1 MSYILSALKKVE
13 RKRRVEQPPDLLAMH
28 AGPPAASGYRDFPA
42 FGILKVLV
50 AAGIIAAAVAWSLSP
65 SGAHTMD
72 WLGQRWSALTLP
84 RLAISSGDAPPAVAA
99 AVADKPAYRTVAVRE
114 FTPSPGVAPPR
125 GAVADRSAPA
135 PAVVA
140 PAPRARSVYAS
151 PAQVAPAPA
160 PSSAPFD
167 AFAPAPVPAA
177 PPAFDAALR
186 PAAEAVDFEHL
197 PADVRARLPV
207 LSVTGHLYSSARPQA
222 NKIFINGAAL
232 REGQFVNEEL
242 MVREITAAGAV
253 MEFDG
258 VRFRLGK
265 SRIFR

>member
-50 AAGIIAAAVAWSLSP
+50 AAGIIAVAVAWSLSP
-65 SGAHTMD
+65 SGARTMD

-84 RLAISSGDAPPAVAA
+84 RLAVSSGDAPPADA
-99 AVADKPAYRTVAVRE
+99 AVAGKPTYRTVAVRE
-114 FTPSPGVAPPR
+114 FTPSPSVAPPR

-135 PAVVA
+135 PAVAA

-167 AFAPAPVPAA
+167 AFAPAA
-177 PPAFDAALR
+177 PPPFDAALL
-186 PAAEAVDFEHL
+186 PATEAVDFEYL
-197 PADVRARLPV
+197 PAHVRARLPV

-232 REGQFVNEEL
+232 REGQFVTEEL

>member
-42 FGILKVLV
+42 FGILKALV
-50 AAGIIAAAVAWSLSP
+50 AAGIIAVAVAWSLSP
-65 SGAHTMD
+65 SGARTMD
-72 WLGQRWSALTLP
+72 WLGQRWSALTSP
-84 RLAISSGDAPPAVAA
+84 RLAISSGDAPPVDA
-99 AVADKPAYRTVAVRE
+99 AVADKPTYRTVVVRE
-114 FTPSPGVAPPR
+114 FTPSPGVAPRR

-135 PAVVA
+135 PAVAA
-140 PAPRARSVYAS
+140 PAPRARPAYAA

-160 PSSAPFD
+160 PFD
-167 AFAPAPVPAA
+167 AFAPAA
-177 PPAFDAALR
+177 PPAFDAALL

-197 PADVRARLPV
+197 PAHVRARLPV

-253 MEFDG
+253 LEFDG

>member
-13 RKRRVEQPPDLLAMH
+13 RKRQVGQPPDLLAMH
-28 AGPPAASGYRDFPA
+28 VEPGAASGYRDNPA
-42 FGILKVLV
+42 SGVLKVLV
-50 AAGIIAAAVAWSLSP
+50 VTGIIAAAVAWSLSP
-65 SGAHTMD
+65 SGARTMD

-84 RLAISSGDAPPAVAA
+84 RLAISSGDAPPADA
-99 AVADKPAYRTVAVRE
+99 AVVDKPAYRTVTVRE
-114 FTPSPGVAPPR
+114 FTPSPGVAPRR
-125 GAVADRSAPA
+125 GAVADHSAAA

-140 PAPRARSVYAS
+140 PAPQARPAYAA
-151 PAQVAPAPA
+151 PVQVAP
-160 PSSAPFD
+160 APFD
-167 AFAPAPVPAA
+167 AFAPAA
-177 PPAFDAALR
+177 PPAFDVALL
-186 PAAEAVDFEHL
+186 PAAEVVDFEHL
-197 PADVRARLPV
+197 PAPVRARLPV

-253 MEFDG
+253 MEFHG

>member
-28 AGPPAASGYRDFPA
+28 AGPPAATGYQDFPV
-42 FGILKVLV
+42 FGILKMLV
-50 AAGIIAAAVAWSLSP
+50 AVGVIAVAVAWSLSP

-72 WLGQRWSALTLP
+72 WLGQRWSALT
-84 RLAISSGDAPPAVAA
+84 SSQPAVSSAA
-99 AVADKPAYRTVAVRE
+99 ARQNDVAVATEPAYEPVVVRE
-114 FTPSPGVAPPR
+114 FTPPPAVVPAH
-125 GAVADRSAPA
+125 GAVAAPGPA
-135 PAVVA
+135 PVVA
-140 PAPRARSVYAS
+140 APESQAS
-151 PAQVAPAPA
+151 
-160 PSSAPFD
+160 
-167 AFAPAPVPAA
+167 FAPAAAAA
-177 PPAFDAALR
+177 PPAFTTALL
-186 PAAEAVDFEHL
+186 PATEVVDFEYL

-232 REGQFVNEEL
+232 REGQFVNEAL